1 MTDSDT
7 TRIIEAI
14 RAHSTYDFSNYS
26 EKSFMRRVEKI
37 MTDNLLAVDQL
48 IFRIENSQEFLI
60 HVVQEI
66 TVNTTELFRDVET
79 WHAIK
84 YRVLPKL
91 KDKEEINIWHA
102 GCSTGQEVY
111 SMAMVL
117 QELGLYE
124 KANIFATDINTKV
137 LDAAKRGVYQFRF
150 NQEYL
155 KNFDK
160 VMRYNPYN
168 YEEFIDVPDSKYL
181 AIDKAADTLSVHNFL
196 KERVVFQQHNLVT
209 GQKPKDIDFDLILCR
224 NVLIY
229 FNYQLQNRIFD
240 YFYDSLV
247 TKGFLILGKH
257 ESMLGAIVSKYNKRG
272 TFYTKKNM
280 V

>member
-14 RAHSTYDFSNYS
+14 RANSTYDFSDYS

-37 MTDNLLAVDQL
+37 MTDNLLTVDQL
-48 IFRIENSQEFLI
+48 VFRIENSKEFLI

-117 QELGLYE
+117 QELGLYD

-229 FNYQLQNRIFD
+229 FNYQLQNKIFD